1 MDYVI
6 YTFGGGDLL
15 WHVFN
20 GIGRV
25 FASNSEYFTPVGHL
39 ALTIGGIWAATR
51 AIFRGNIGIFAMEW
65 FFPSIFIFTL
75 LFAPKATV
83 WLKDEVSMS
92 APVKVDNIPIGIA
105 MFASLSSQTSYFVS
119 KMLENHLLPAYEG
132 LSSRKT
138 GIMFGAKAVAKI
150 RDVQIHDPVT
160 LTNTKEFLRQ
170 CFMKPYIIGNILGKK
185 AAAQQTNDIIGFI
198 EQNIP
203 NNFGIYYREPSN
215 LGISF
220 KTCRQATPLIKAAIH
235 KELNEGLLTNFAAAI
250 GVQSDQ
256 SHMLSQR
263 LKVMTGDTLKYLQ
276 REQQD
281 IHEWMKQ
288 AMLLNANRESY
299 DDWREK
305 FSLSRIYPNLVSMHA
320 IRGLFQKSFSYL
332 VAGEMA
338 AHMMPILQSVFFA
351 LVVSMIFIVFPM
363 GLLPGGYNI
372 LKTWILLI
380 IWVSS
385 WPVFFTIIHYL
396 GMISLSSKSGAFGS
410 DYGLNMLS
418 QGSFAEMILYSY
430 ATFQMLASS
439 IPMLSW
445 AVIKACAHATANL
458 ASQFSPIQVASSLG
472 SNIVDNNL
480 SMDNYSIGNRTI
492 SQQNLAPSLDMSASI
507 NDGSIKVTTTDD
519 GRQIINK
526 NVDLLLD
533 NYRSSALLQSGY
545 QNQFVRS
552 QSNLDS
558 LTKKESNLISTG
570 NSMAIDIG
578 RRLTHDEALSIG
590 LTESESQALQNVSSD
605 SESFS
610 QHTGTSDRK
619 TSGTNVEAGGSIF
632 NVGGKVFAGDF
643 KEENKGKVE
652 NQQQSYSEAL
662 SKIQSVV
669 RERRLNTTN
678 SEVQSLSE
686 NLSANL
692 SEQQSIGQEIAKTKQ
707 EMEQL
712 SYSMNYVS
720 QNSITIDR
728 NINELVLNEIIA
740 QNSEIRSKEQ
750 AARWAKDHS
759 AEAEKI
765 AFEVAQINNEI
776 PKDLNDHIN
785 DANFSTTQDL
795 QEIFNKK
802 SEELKGQNLNYRNDK
817 AYNKNIEQTFSDN
830 EKVKT
835 LNKIPDN
842 IKIETQKIQ
851 KEFSDTT
858 DSTFLRAGEQAL
870 ENLGI
875 TKKDKS

>member
-1 MDYVI
+1 M
-6 YTFGGGDLL
+6 
-15 WHVFN
+15 
-20 GIGRV
+20 
-25 FASNSEYFTPVGHL
+25 
-39 ALTIGGIWAATR
+39 TIGGIWAATR

-75 LFAPKATV
+75 LFAPKSTV

-215 LGISF
+215 LAISF
-220 KTCRQATPLIKAAIH
+220 KSCRQATPLIKAAIH
-235 KELNEGLLTNFAAAI
+235 KELNEGLLTKFAAAI

-256 SHMLSQR
+256 SSMLSQR

-385 WPVFFTIIHYL
+385 WPVFFTIIHCL

-519 GRQIINK
+519 GREIINK

-545 QNQFVRS
+545 QNQFIRS

-570 NSMAIDIG
+570 NSMAMEIAEK
-578 RRLTHDEALSIG
+578 LTHDEALYIG
-590 LTESESQALQNVSSD
+590 LTESEYQALQKVSSD

-610 QHTGTSDRK
+610 QHTGSSHSK
-619 TSGTNVEAGGSIF
+619 SSGTSAGAGAGVWRFDSR
-632 NVGGKVFAGDF
+632 VFG
-643 KEENKGKVE
+643 
-652 NQQQSYSEAL
+652 NQQRNNEQSNSVNHQQSYNEAV
-662 SKIQSVV
+662 SKIQSAVKEG
-669 RERRLNTTN
+669 RFSTTN
-678 SEVQSLSE
+678 SDMRSLSE

-692 SEQQSIGQEIAKTKQ
+692 SEQQSVGQEIAKTKQ

-740 QNSEIRSKEQ
+740 QNPEIRSKEQ
-750 AARWAKDHS
+750 AARWIMHHP

-765 AFEVAQINNEI
+765 AFEVAKINNEI
-776 PKDLNDHIN
+776 PEDLNDHIN
-785 DANFSTTQDL
+785 DGNFSTKRDIQNTFEKNVEQLQAKASNIHNNSNIMHTQ
-795 QEIFNKK
+795 
-802 SEELKGQNLNYRNDK
+802 
-817 AYNKNIEQTFSDN
+817 NIKQTFIDN
-830 EKVKT
+830 EKIKN
-835 LNKIPDN
+835 LDQISDSIKNK
-842 IKIETQKIQ
+842 
-851 KEFSDTT
+851 
-858 DSTFLRAGEQAL
+858 
-870 ENLGI
+870 
-875 TKKDKS
+875 TKKNQEEFDNTSNSALVLAGKEVLKAAKDLEWNKKQKKD

>member
-1 MDYVI
+1 
-6 YTFGGGDLL
+6 
-15 WHVFN
+15 
-20 GIGRV
+20 
-25 FASNSEYFTPVGHL
+25 
-39 ALTIGGIWAATR
+39 
-51 AIFRGNIGIFAMEW
+51 
-65 FFPSIFIFTL
+65 
-75 LFAPKATV
+75 
-83 WLKDEVSMS
+83 
-92 APVKVDNIPIGIA
+92 

-351 LVVSMIFIVFPM
+351 VVVSMIFIVFPM

-385 WPVFFTIIHYL
+385 WPVFFTIIHCL
-396 GMISLSSKSGAFGS
+396 GMISLSGKSGAFGS

-445 AVIKACAHATANL
+445 GVLKACAHATANL

-492 SQQNLAPSLDMSASI
+492 SQQNLAPSLDM
-507 NDGSIKVTTTDD
+507 TDS
-519 GRQIINK
+519 IINYGSHK
-526 NVDLLLD
+526 IIIGNNGEQFVIQTVHSLET
-533 NYRSSALLQSGY
+533 NFRSSALLQTGY
-545 QNQFVRS
+545 QNQFSSS
-552 QSNLDS
+552 QSMLNS
-558 LTKKESNLISTG
+558 LTQKEANLISTG
-570 NSMAIDIG
+570 NSITMEIG
-578 RRLTHDEALSIG
+578 KRLTHDEAMSIG
-590 LTESESQALQNVSSD
+590 LTESEYQALQKVSSIV
-605 SESFS
+605 SPL
-610 QHTGTSDRK
+610 
-619 TSGTNVEAGGSIF
+619 VSIQ
-632 NVGGKVFAGDF
+632 VVATVKV
-643 KEENKGKVE
+643 
-652 NQQQSYSEAL
+652 
-662 SKIQSVV
+662 VV
-669 RERRLNTTN
+669 
-678 SEVQSLSE
+678 
-686 NLSANL
+686 
-692 SEQQSIGQEIAKTKQ
+692 
-707 EMEQL
+707 
-712 SYSMNYVS
+712 
-720 QNSITIDR
+720 
-728 NINELVLNEIIA
+728 LVLVLVWLGGVVVEFRRDADEETKEI
-740 QNSEIRSKEQ
+740 SK
-750 AARWAKDHS
+750 
-759 AEAEKI
+759 
-765 AFEVAQINNEI
+765 
-776 PKDLNDHIN
+776 
-785 DANFSTTQDL
+785 STT
-795 QEIFNKK
+795 I
-802 SEELKGQNLNYRNDK
+802 
-817 AYNKNIEQTFSDN
+817 I
-830 EKVKT
+830 
-835 LNKIPDN
+835 
-842 IKIETQKIQ
+842 
-851 KEFSDTT
+851 
-858 DSTFLRAGEQAL
+858 
-870 ENLGI
+870 
-875 TKKDKS
+875 

>member
-1 MDYVI
+1 
-6 YTFGGGDLL
+6 
-15 WHVFN
+15 
-20 GIGRV
+20 
-25 FASNSEYFTPVGHL
+25 
-39 ALTIGGIWAATR
+39 
-51 AIFRGNIGIFAMEW
+51 
-65 FFPSIFIFTL
+65 
-75 LFAPKATV
+75 
-83 WLKDEVSMS
+83 
-92 APVKVDNIPIGIA
+92 

-320 IRGLFQKSFSYL
+320 IRGLFQQSFSHL

-385 WPVFFTIIHYL
+385 WPVFFTIIHCL

-492 SQQNLAPSLDMSASI
+492 SQQNLAHSLHMAASI
-507 NDGSIKVTTTDD
+507 FNDGSITVTTTDD

-526 NVDLLLD
+526 NVDSLLD

-545 QNQFVRS
+545 QNQFMRS

-578 RRLTHDEALSIG
+578 KRLTHDEALSIG
-590 LTESESQALQNVSSD
+590 LTESEYQALQKVSSD

-610 QHTGTSDRK
+610 QHTGSSHSKSSSTS
-619 TSGTNVEAGGSIF
+619 TSAGGGVWGF
-632 NVGGKVFAGDF
+632 NTKVSGGDAD
-643 KEENKGKVE
+643 EEIKGNSV
-652 NQQQSYSEAL
+652 NQQQSYNEAL
-662 SKIQSVV
+662 SKIQSAVQ
-669 RERRLNTTN
+669 EGKFSSTN

-686 NLSANL
+686 NLNANF

-740 QNSEIRSKEQ
+740 QNPEIRSKEQ
-750 AARWAKDHS
+750 AARWIMHHS
-759 AEAEKI
+759 SEAEKI

-776 PKDLNDHIN
+776 PEDLNDHIN
-785 DANFSTTQDL
+785 DGNFSTKRDIQNTFEKNVEQL
-795 QEIFNKK
+795 QAKASNIHNN
-802 SEELKGQNLNYRNDK
+802 SNIMHVQNIK
-817 AYNKNIEQTFSDN
+817 QTFIDN
-830 EKVKT
+830 EKVENLDRISDSIKNKT
-835 LNKIPDN
+835 K
-842 IKIETQKIQ
+842 EIQ
-851 KEFSDTT
+851 KKFFDTT
-858 DSTFLRAGEQAL
+858 DSTFLRAGEQAFK
-870 ENLGI
+870 NLGI

>member
-1 MDYVI
+1 M
-6 YTFGGGDLL
+6 
-15 WHVFN
+15 
-20 GIGRV
+20 
-25 FASNSEYFTPVGHL
+25 
-39 ALTIGGIWAATR
+39 
-51 AIFRGNIGIFAMEW
+51 
-65 FFPSIFIFTL
+65 
-75 LFAPKATV
+75 
-83 WLKDEVSMS
+83 
-92 APVKVDNIPIGIA
+92 
-105 MFASLSSQTSYFVS
+105 S

-385 WPVFFTIIHYL
+385 WPVFFTIIHCL

-445 AVIKACAHATANL
+445 SVINACAHATANL

-492 SQQNLAPSLDMSASI
+492 SQQNLAPSLDM
-507 NDGSIKVTTTDD
+507 TDS
-519 GRQIINK
+519 IINYGSHK
-526 NVDLLLD
+526 IIIGNNGEQFVIQTVHSLET
-533 NYRSSALLQSGY
+533 NFRSSALLQTGY
-545 QNQFVRS
+545 QNQFVSS
-552 QSNLDS
+552 QSTLNS
-558 LTKKESNLISTG
+558 LTQKEANLISTG

-590 LTESESQALQNVSSD
+590 LTESEYQALQKVSSD

-610 QHTGTSDRK
+610 QHTGSSHSKSTS
-619 TSGTNVEAGGSIF
+619 TSTSAGAGVWRFDSRVEG
-632 NVGGKVFAGDF
+632 NKKD
-643 KEENKGKVE
+643 EQNKGISA
-652 NQQQSYSEAL
+652 NQQQSYNEAV
-662 SKIQSVV
+662 SKIQSAVKEG
-669 RERRLNTTN
+669 RFSTTN
-678 SEVQSLSE
+678 SDVRSLSE
-686 NLSANL
+686 NLNANL

-740 QNSEIRSKEQ
+740 QNPEIRSKEQ
-750 AARWAKDHS
+750 AARWIMYHS

-776 PKDLNDHIN
+776 PKDLNNHIN
-785 DANFSTTQDL
+785 DSNFSTKEDL
-795 QEIFNKK
+795 QNTFEKNVEQLQAEASNIHNN
-802 SEELKGQNLNYRNDK
+802 SNVVHVQ
-817 AYNKNIEQTFSDN
+817 NIEQTFSDN

-835 LNKIPDN
+835 LDKIPDN
-842 IKIETQKIQ
+842 IKTEAQKIQ
-851 KEFSDTT
+851 KKFSDTT
-858 DSTFLRAGEQAL
+858 DSTFLRLVSKLWKIL
-870 ENLGI
+870 E
-875 TKKDKS
+875 